1 MKSFGSRLNRPRL
14 GGVAI
19 GIEQAAVNR
28 RPEERLTGANPEDSF
43 EYGVLVRI
51 Y

>member
-19 GIEQAAVNR
+19 GIEPAAVNR
-28 RPEERLTGANPEDSF
+28 RPEERLTGAHSEDSV
-43 EYGVLVRI
+43 ESGVLVRL

>member
-19 GIEQAAVNR
+19 GIEPAAVNR
-28 RPEERLTGANPEDSF
+28 RPEERLTGAHPEDSF
-43 EYGVLVRI
+43 EYGVLVRL